1 MPSASSNY
9 IYMQYICIQYTYL
22 RVHMT
27 RFAMNLYRARTSPP
41 GGHRARYLDS
51 LASSAVGVLAARA
64 CGLVSVS
71 SSRWYT
77 RSVPVQLPY
86 DTRASRVFPQ
96 KLIIISPRIQVAVVE
111 VYPAIIL
118 SCRHVI
124 AGSLSHWCYDE
135 SKNFAPKCVSSH
147 PQHRFGSSFLV
158 CSIASLF
165 SYIFSATVFNFF
177 FLHFFHSKLS
187 SHSQHNSIITRYNN
201 IIALDVI

>member
-1 MPSASSNY
+1 MPRASSNY
-9 IYMQYICIQYTYL
+9 KYIYIYIACIQYTYL

-51 LASSAVGVLAARA
+51 LASSVVGVLAARA

-86 DTRASRVFPQ
+86 DTRATRVFPQ
-96 KLIIISPRIQVAVVE
+96 KLIIISPRIQIAVVE
-111 VYPAIIL
+111 VYPVIIP

-124 AGSLSHWCYDE
+124 AGTLSYWCYDE
-135 SKNFAPKCVSSH
+135 SKNFASKCVSSH
-147 PQHRFGSSFLV
+147 PQHRFRSSFLV
-158 CSIASLF
+158 CFLTSPLQRFLIF
-165 SYIFSATVFNFF
+165 FCIFSIQNCCPTP
-177 FLHFFHSKLS
+177 
-187 SHSQHNSIITRYNN
+187 N
-201 IIALDVI
+201 IIILYHDIIILLRST